1 MIPFIAVIGEIF
13 VKCYII
19 RFLLI
24 NVPSRYTQL
33 GTETGGRQTRGL
45 ETGNYGIASISVVM
59 ILVGVDYHA
68 TVDFPQEEQLPAV
81 S

>member
-13 VKCYII
+13 VKCYIL

-33 GTETGGRQTRGL
+33 NTEIGGRQTRML
-45 ETGNYGIASISVVM
+45 ETGSFGIVSIRVVK

-68 TVDFPQEEQLPAV
+68 TGDFPQEEQLPAV